1 MTTIAQLIGWDPLT
15 QTAQDTTAALE
26 SVKPDDYPLYAP
38 DANALGTDIRSAYAD
53 ALATKEH
60 AEHIQDCAFLERA
73 SDFVQLHD
81 QVEASTQLLDELSS
95 FLSTFQRDLYAVS
108 NHISDLQ
115 GRSKTI
121 EARLEARKAVERL
134 LHPFV
139 ASITIPPSLISTITE
154 SDINSAFIAAV
165 YDLDARLGAIRG
177 GARVESRRALDDVA
191 EGLRVTAAAKIL
203 PHLVSLLKP
212 YTVSI
217 TPSLPSLHTR
227 LLALKPLFDFLRRH
241 AARQAHE
248 FQKAYVQTVRW
259 YLETAFRRYV
269 RALEKIR
276 TSSTSQQQQS
286 SEPIGTVN
294 AGVDASLALL
304 QQRRSAQQ
312 QSQAR
317 SRSQHPNDAR
327 SSATTVALDHAR
339 IDGPNVIQA
348 HQAND
353 RNFHPSPEELFR
365 SCALVLA
372 SNAASEYAF
381 ISAFFGQHSTL
392 EVGSTSAN
400 SQFDGMRR
408 RSSASASASASV
420 LGSAIRERERSVDVD
435 SDGGQTVGAPR
446 QTAAASA
453 AATPGLRR
461 MASSV
466 SGTTSL
472 HSRAVQEEKVQR
484 VVVDGLWK
492 QVMEPALEYTRNF
505 INALLDP
512 VPPSTISLLAMVRLN
527 DSLLTDL
534 ASTTTAPDTDSLTP
548 SHTPVSDNSDGG
560 GGGGSL
566 PPCPALEPHLLA
578 VRMQLLPILS
588 KLMSAHVDSL
598 RRINGSP
605 VSLSSGGG
613 GGGGGVGGMF
623 ARATGAVVGGAAG
636 GGGSVKD
643 SVVKVV
649 IGRYAELF
657 TAAVALWSNIEEP
670 AASGGA
676 ADEDA
681 EEAARRAKPV
691 DGDDEMAFASLLR
704 IRQEVDKLLA
714 FQASKQA
721 DPAKRRT
728 FMVAHCQELLHDL
741 SAGHSSHPRTQAEV
755 AHYRELARKAGP

>member
-15 QTAQDTTAALE
+15 HTAQDSTAILDA
-26 SVKPDDYPLYAP
+26 VKPDDYPLYAP

-121 EARLEARKAVERL
+121 EARLEARKAVERS

-276 TSSTSQQQQS
+276 TSSTPQQQQS
-286 SEPIGTVN
+286 SEPIGIVN

-312 QSQAR
+312 SQAR
-317 SRSQHPNDAR
+317 SRSQHANDAR

-353 RNFHPSPEELFR
+353 RNFHPSREELFR

-372 SNAASEYAF
+372 SNAASENAF
-381 ISAFFGQHSTL
+381 ISTFFGQHSTL
-392 EVGSTSAN
+392 EVGTSSN
-400 SQFDGMRR
+400 GQFDAMRK
-408 RSSASASASASV
+408 RSSAASASASV
-420 LGSAIRERERSVDVD
+420 LGSAIREHERNGDVE
-435 SDGGQTVGAPR
+435 SDGGQTVGATR
-446 QTAAASA
+446 QTAAAT
-453 AATPGLRR
+453 TPGLKR

-466 SGTTSL
+466 SGSTSL
-472 HSRAVQEEKVQR
+472 HSRAIQEEKVQR

-527 DSLLTDL
+527 DSLLTAL
-534 ASTTTAPDTDSLTP
+534 ASTSPDTDMDSP
-548 SHTPVSDNSDGG
+548 SRTPVSDQSGG
-560 GGGGSL
+560 L

-605 VSLSSGGG
+605 APASS

-657 TAAVALWSNIEEP
+657 TAAVALWSSGSEEP
-670 AASGGA
+670 AALGGA

-721 DPAKRRT
+721 DPAKRRA

-755 AHYRELARKAGP
+755 AHYRELARRAGP

>member
-1 MTTIAQLIGWDPLT
+1 MASIAQLIGWDPAT
-15 QTAQDTTAALE
+15 RTAKDTTATLDAL
-26 SVKPDDYPLYAP
+26 KPDDYPLYAS
-38 DANALGTDIRSAYAD
+38 DAKALGTDIRTAYAD
-53 ALATKEH
+53 ALAAKEH
-60 AEHIQDCAFLERA
+60 AELVQDSAFLERA
-73 SDFVQLHD
+73 SEFVQLHD

-121 EARLEARKAVERL
+121 EARLEARRAVERS

-139 ASITIPPSLISTITE
+139 ASITIPPSLITTITDSE
-154 SDINSAFIAAV
+154 INSAYIAAV

-177 GARVESRRALDDVA
+177 GARVESRRSLDEVA

-212 YTVSI
+212 YTTSI

-276 TSSTSQQQQS
+276 TAKVQQPN
-286 SEPIGTVN
+286 EAIGVVN

-304 QQRRSAQQ
+304 QQRRSAQS
-312 QSQAR
+312 QSRMRNMQ
-317 SRSQHPNDAR
+317 NDTR
-327 SSATTVALDHAR
+327 TSATTAALENAR

-348 HQAND
+348 HQSSD
-353 RNFHPSPEELFR
+353 RNFHPPPEELFR

-372 SNAASEYAF
+372 SNAAAEYAF
-381 ISAFFGQHSTL
+381 LSTFFGQHSTL
-392 EVGSTSAN
+392 EVGASA
-400 SQFDGMRR
+400 SVSSDAASAGSLRSLR
-408 RSSASASASASV
+408 RSTTNGSLASASAAGPTIDEHE
-420 LGSAIRERERSVDVD
+420 LQQGKPNGDAD
-435 SDGGQTVGAPR
+435 SDDAQTIGYGRPPSGR
-446 QTAAASA
+446 GPTAS
-453 AATPGLRR
+453 PGMNRR
-461 MASSV
+461 VSSV
-466 SGTTSL
+466 SAASTSL
-472 HSRAVQEEKVQR
+472 TSRAAQEEKVQR

-527 DSLLTDL
+527 DALLTAL
-534 ASTTTAPDTDSLTP
+534 ASSTSSP
-548 SHTPVSDNSDGG
+548 SSSELDHTPPPAAAADSDF
-560 GGGGSL
+560 
-566 PPCPALEPHLLA
+566 PPCPALESHLLA
-578 VRMQLLPILS
+578 VRMQLLPVLS
-588 KLMSAHVDSL
+588 KLMSAQVDSL

-605 VSLSSGGG
+605 APST
-613 GGGGGVGGMF
+613 GGGVGGML
-623 ARATGAVVGGAAG
+623 ARATGQSSGGV
-636 GGGSVKD
+636 VKD

-657 TAAVALWSNIEEP
+657 NAVVALWSDD
-670 AASGGA
+670 ALGGGGA

-714 FQASKQA
+714 FQASKQS
-721 DPAKRRT
+721 DPAKRRA
-728 FMVAHCQELLHDL
+728 FMVAHCEELLHDL
-741 SAGHSSHPRTQAEV
+741 SAGMSSHPRTQAEI

>member
-1 MTTIAQLIGWDPLT
+1 MASIADLIGWDPRT
-15 QTAQDTTAALE
+15 RTATDPTAALE
-26 SVKPDDYPLYAP
+26 QANPADYPLYAL
-38 DANALGTDIRSAYAD
+38 DANALATDLRTAYAD
-53 ALATKEH
+53 ALAAKES
-60 AEHIQDCAFLERA
+60 AELAQDSAFLDRA
-73 SDFVQLHD
+73 SEFVQLHD
-81 QVEASTQLLDELSS
+81 QVQASAHLLDELSS

-121 EARLEARKAVERL
+121 EARLDARRAVERS

-139 ASITIPPSLISTITE
+139 ASITIPPSLIETITD
-154 SDINSAFIAAV
+154 SDINGAYIAAV

-177 GARVESRRALDDVA
+177 GARVDSRRSLDAVA
-191 EGLRVTAAAKIL
+191 EGLRVTATAKIL
-203 PHLVSLLKP
+203 PHLISLLKP

-217 TPSLPSLHTR
+217 TPSLPALHTQ

-276 TSSTSQQQQS
+276 TARVQQP
-286 SEPIGTVN
+286 SEPIGVVS

-304 QQRRSAQQ
+304 QQRRSAQS
-312 QSQAR
+312 QSR
-317 SRSQHPNDAR
+317 SRTSHHADAR
-327 SSATTVALDHAR
+327 TRATTIALDNAR

-348 HQAND
+348 HQSTD
-353 RNFHPSPEELFR
+353 RNFHPPPEELFR

-372 SNAASEYAF
+372 SNAAAEYAF
-381 ISAFFGQHSTL
+381 ISTFFGQHSTL
-392 EVGSTSAN
+392 EVGRN
-400 SQFDGMRR
+400 
-408 RSSASASASASV
+408 SSAAAATTPGSPFRAGLHRSATDASFASAPGVGPAP
-420 LGSAIRERERSVDVD
+420 IREYEHEDRGRGDAD
-435 SDGGQTVGAPR
+435 SEGGQTVGNGNGRPA
-446 QTAAASA
+446 
-453 AATPGLRR
+453 PGLRR
-461 MASSV
+461 ISSSASA
-466 SGTTSL
+466 TTSVYG
-472 HSRAVQEEKVQR
+472 RAAQEEKVQR

-527 DSLLTDL
+527 DSLLTAL
-534 ASTTTAPDTDSLTP
+534 ASNTPATTP
-548 SHTPVSDNSDGG
+548 SESAEAETESVSAPSPVSDSTG
-560 GGGGSL
+560 L

-578 VRMQLLPILS
+578 VRMQLLPVLS
-588 KLMSAHVDSL
+588 KLMSAQVESL

-605 VSLSSGGG
+605 AHPGSS
-613 GGGGGVGGMF
+613 GVGGML
-623 ARATGAVVGGAAG
+623 ARATGVGGGAAA
-636 GGGSVKD
+636 GGSVKD

-657 TAAVALWSNIEEP
+657 NAAIALWSPEGVVGV
-670 AASGGA
+670 AVAG
-676 ADEDA
+676 DEDA
-681 EEAARRAKPV
+681 EEVARRTKPV

-721 DPAKRRT
+721 DPAKRRA
-728 FMVAHCQELLHDL
+728 FMVAHCEELLHDL
-741 SAGHSSHPRTQAEV
+741 SAGLSSHPRAQAEV
-755 AHYRELARKAGP
+755 AHYRELARRAGP